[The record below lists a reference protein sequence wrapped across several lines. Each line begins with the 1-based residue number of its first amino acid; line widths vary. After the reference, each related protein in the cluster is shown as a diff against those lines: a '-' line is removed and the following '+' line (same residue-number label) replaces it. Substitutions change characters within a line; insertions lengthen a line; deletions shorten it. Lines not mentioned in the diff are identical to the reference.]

1 MKKNALI
8 AFLAFL
14 FAPLF
19 SHGQGLGSVVGRVTD
34 PAGAAVAG
42 AQVTATQEGTGFSR
56 SAMSDPEGLYVI
68 PSLQPAIYN
77 LTVEA
82 KGFSTSKES
91 GVTLLADQTLT
102 VNVSVKLGVTTEVV
116 TVTGNA
122 LQVDTATSTLK
133 QVIEQQR
140 ISELPLNGRN
150 AAQLTLLVA
159 GAVNSP
165 NGGADQGATKT
176 FPGAVTYSANGA
188 RQDTISYQ
196 LDGGNY
202 VDEYTNVNQ
211 PFPFPDALQE
221 FSVQTSNYSAEYG
234 ENAGGVVN
242 VITKSGT
249 NSFHGDAFEFV
260 RNPAFNA
267 QNFFATPTTPDR
279 VKRNQYG
286 GTLGGPIIHDK
297 TYFFAGYQRT
307 AFRNLVLGSSRVVG
321 QTDISNFLS
330 PKTAACPT
338 CGAPTLAATG
348 PAGALDPGVA
358 TLLGIDPTTGTYL
371 GSSAKFSLAGPI
383 PAGSNPTAPF
393 SKPDIE
399 NFDSGMGRIDHS
411 IGKNDRITARYE
423 YDRFTKAPVFNPV
436 LLVAYTDATFSIVAQ
451 NALIHEAHI
460 FSPRLINDFRMSFSR
475 EVSTR
480 GPSPNAVN
488 LTAFQTAPLPFEP
501 KPSAI
506 QGIGVQG
513 GFNFGDNPTGLF
525 IRNNFTYADD
535 VSWERGKHDIHFGGM
550 MEWSQVDLK
559 NQFNQP
565 GIVNFCT
572 QDTYHIQGFPNGQP
586 AALPTYDNFLAGT
599 MCDGGPA
606 GNGYAFQQGAGE
618 FKANRDKFSGLY
630 VQDNYHVSRRLTL
643 NLGLRYEPALP
654 WSDNGNRWAQV
665 NLVAMAADQV
675 SRVYPNAPP
684 GIFFSGQNGIPGDPG
699 MPKNALNS
707 NLKGFAPRMGFAYDL
722 FGDGRTSL
730 RGGAGI
736 FYDSRAMGMLSN
748 RYVDE
753 WPFSPQFI
761 LSTAGNSAP
770 TPGSTAGSFS
780 DPLCTQAATQA
791 ALNCSGAQATSYPTF
806 PSPFPAP
813 TNFAYNPPF
822 NQIAVTYDPSGNYHV
837 PTTYEWNLTVERQ
850 LPSNILFRVAYV
862 GSRSLHILETQYYNA
877 GVPCS
882 DPGSN
887 VTSCNGKANIGVANL
902 TVCEATGGTFS
913 TCVANTSTAKFKA
926 NTFSTT
932 VQADINDINSSY
944 HSLQTSVEKRMSH
957 GFTILANYTYS
968 KSLDDLPFGEGVS
981 GFDTGYSA
989 LPLNNPN
996 RHQFDY
1002 GPSSFDHTHVF
1013 AGSYV
1018 WQSPSLRSSGSLIH
1032 HLFGD
1037 YELGGII
1044 SAASGR
1050 PITVL
1055 QGTEL
1060 SGTGIGNDRG
1070 TYCTGNGVST
1080 DICTANV
1087 SPYSQNTC
1095 GTTVN
1100 CVSWLNLAAFEPTK
1114 VPCPPGAP
1122 APCAAGKTEN
1132 NPAVFGTFGNIGK
1145 NVFRLPRT
1153 ANWDV
1158 QVAKNIAISER
1169 WRLQIR
1175 AEYFN
1180 VLNHPTFAPESIST
1194 GAVNGTDQISSFDKL
1209 SSSSFGTFRAGQ
1221 AGDPRV
1227 AQLAAKIFF

>member
-1 MKKNALI
+1 MKKHVLFVVLALLLVPVLSQ
-8 AFLAFL
+8 A
-14 FAPLF
+14 
-19 SHGQGLGSVVGRVTD
+19 QGLGSIAGRITD
-34 PAGAAVAG
+34 PEGASVPNAK
-42 AQVTATQEGTGFSR
+42 VTAVQVGTGFSR
-56 SAMSDPEGLYVI
+56 AAMSDSEGLYVI
-68 PSLQPAIYN
+68 PSLQPATYD

-82 KGFSTSKES
+82 AGFGTSKES
-91 GVTLLADQTLT
+91 GIILLADQTLT
-102 VNVSVKLGVTTEVV
+102 VNFGLKLGTTTEVV
-116 TVTGNA
+116 TVSGNA
-122 LQVDTATSTLK
+122 LQVDMATSTIK
-133 QVIEQQR
+133 QVIEEQR

-279 VKRNQYG
+279 IKRNQYG

-297 TYFFAGYQRT
+297 TFFFAGYQRT
-307 AFRNLVLGSSRVVG
+307 AFRNLVLGSSNAVG
-321 QTDISNFLS
+321 QTDISNFL
-330 PKTAACPT
+330 
-338 CGAPTLAATG
+338 ATG
-348 PAGALDPGVA
+348 GSGGTPG
-358 TLLGIDPTTGTYL
+358 TIDPAVAKMIGVIP
-371 GSSAKFSLAGPI
+371 GCNVVGCSAFNASAGQPDPNAKFQLAGPI
-383 PAGSNPTAPF
+383 PTGANPTVSF
-393 SKPDIE
+393 SKPDTE
-399 NFDSGMGRIDHS
+399 NFDSGIGRLDHS
-411 IGKNDRITARYE
+411 LRKDDKLTLRYE
-423 YDRFTKAPVFNPV
+423 FDRFTKAPVFNPL
-436 LLVAYTDATFSIVAQ
+436 LLVAYTDATFSIIAQ
-451 NALIHEAHI
+451 NALIHETHI
-460 FSPRLINDFRMSFSR
+460 FSPRFINDFRMSYSR
-475 EVSTR
+475 EVSNR
-480 GPSPNAVN
+480 GPAPNAVDV
-488 LTAFQTAPLPFEP
+488 TAFGVALPFEP

-506 QGIGVQG
+506 QGIGVQN
-513 GFNFGDNPTGLF
+513 GFTFGDNPTGLF

-535 VSWERGKHDIHFGGM
+535 VSWERGKHDFHFGGM
-550 MEWSQVDLK
+550 IEWSQVDLV

-565 GIVNFCT
+565 GIFNFCT
-572 QDTYHIQGFPNGQP
+572 QDTYLSQP
-586 AALPTYDNFLAGT
+586 TGLPTYRNFLAGVI
-599 MCDGGPA
+599 CDGNRT

-618 FKANRDKFSGLY
+618 FKANRDKFSGVY
-630 VQDNYHVSRRLTL
+630 IQDNYRVSRHLTL

-665 NLVAMAADQV
+665 NLVAMAAATV
-675 SRVYPNAPP
+675 SKVYPNAPP
-684 GIFFSGQNGIPGDPG
+684 GVFFSGQNGIPSDPG

-707 NLKGFAPRMGFAYDL
+707 NLKGFAPRVGFAYDL
-722 FGDGRTSL
+722 FGDGKTSL

-780 DPLCTQAATQA
+780 DPLCAQAATRA
-791 ALNCSGAQATSYPTF
+791 ALNCSGAQAASYPTF

-813 TNFAYNPPF
+813 TNFAYSPPF
-822 NQIAVTYDPSGNYHV
+822 NQIAVTYDPTGVYHV
-837 PTTYEWNLTVERQ
+837 PTVYEWNLTVERQ
-850 LPSNILFRVAYV
+850 LPAGFLLRAAYV

-877 GVPCS
+877 GVPCN
-882 DPGSN
+882 DP
-887 VTSCNGKANIGVANL
+887 TSAVPCNGKANVGLANL
-902 TVCEATGGTFS
+902 TVCEATGGT
-913 TCVANTSTAKFKA
+913 VASCHGNPLTSGAKFKP

-932 VQADINDINSSY
+932 VQADINDINASY

-989 LPLNNPN
+989 LPLNNPD
-996 RHQFDY
+996 RHKFDY
-1002 GPSSFDHTHVF
+1002 GPSGFDHTHVF
-1013 AGSYV
+1013 TGSYV
-1018 WQSPSLRSSGSLIH
+1018 WQSPSLRNSSSLIH

-1037 YELGGII
+1037 YELGGIV

-1070 TYCTGNGVST
+1070 TFVGGVS
-1080 DICTANV
+1080 
-1087 SPYSQNTC
+1087 SYSSTTC
-1095 GTTVN
+1095 GTTIH
-1100 CVSWLNLAAFEPTK
+1100 CVSWLNSTAFQPTK
-1114 VPCPPGAP
+1114 VSTGCPPGVP
-1122 APCAAGKTEN
+1122 VPCN
-1132 NPAVFGTFGNIGK
+1132 NPAIFGTFGNIGK
-1145 NVFRLPRT
+1145 NALRLPRT
-1153 ANWDV
+1153 SNWDV
-1158 QVAKNIAISER
+1158 QVAKNILISER
-1169 WRLQIR
+1169 WRLQLR

-1194 GAVNGTDQISSFDKL
+1194 GAVNGTDQITSFDKL
-1209 SSSSFGTFRAGQ
+1209 NSSSFGTFRAGQ

>member
-1 MKKNALI
+1 
-8 AFLAFL
+8 
-14 FAPLF
+14 
-19 SHGQGLGSVVGRVTD
+19 
-34 PAGAAVAG
+34 
-42 AQVTATQEGTGFSR
+42 
-56 SAMSDPEGLYVI
+56 
-68 PSLQPAIYN
+68 
-77 LTVEA
+77 
-82 KGFSTSKES
+82 
-91 GVTLLADQTLT
+91 
-102 VNVSVKLGVTTEVV
+102 
-116 TVTGNA
+116 
-122 LQVDTATSTLK
+122 
-133 QVIEQQR
+133 
-140 ISELPLNGRN
+140 
-150 AAQLTLLVA
+150 
-159 GAVNSP
+159 VNSP

-242 VITKSGT
+242 VITKSGS

-279 VKRNQYG
+279 IKRNQYG

-297 TYFFAGYQRT
+297 TFFFAGYQRT
-307 AFRNLVLGSSRVVG
+307 AFRNLVLGSSSAVG
-321 QTDISNFLS
+321 QTDISNFLATGG
-330 PKTAACPT
+330 PGGPPGTIDPA
-338 CGAPTLAATG
+338 AATM
-348 PAGALDPGVA
+348 
-358 TLLGIDPTTGTYL
+358 LGINPTTGVYL

-383 PAGSNPTAPF
+383 PAGSNPTVAF
-393 SKPDIE
+393 SKPDTE
-399 NFDSGMGRIDHS
+399 NFDSGIGRLDHS
-411 IGKNDRITARYE
+411 IRKDDKLTLRYE
-423 YDRFTKAPVFNPV
+423 FDRFTKAPVFNPL
-436 LLVAYTDATFSIVAQ
+436 LLVAYTDATFSIIAQ
-451 NALIHEAHI
+451 NALIHETHI
-460 FSPRLINDFRMSFSR
+460 FSPRLINDFRMSYSR
-475 EVSTR
+475 EVSNR
-480 GPSPNAVN
+480 GPAPNAADV
-488 LTAFQTAPLPFEP
+488 TAFGVALPFEP

-506 QGIGVQG
+506 QGIGVQN
-513 GFNFGDNPTGLF
+513 GFTFGDNPTGLF

-535 VSWERGKHDIHFGGM
+535 VSWERGKHDFHFGGM
-550 MEWSQVDLK
+550 IEWSQVDLV

-565 GIVNFCT
+565 GIFNFCT
-572 QDTYHIQGFPNGQP
+572 QDTYLSQP
-586 AALPTYDNFLAGT
+586 TGLPTYRNFLAGVI
-599 MCDGGPA
+599 CDGNRT

-618 FKANRDKFSGLY
+618 FKANRDKFSGVY
-630 VQDNYHVSRRLTL
+630 IQDNFRVSRRLTL

-665 NLVAMAADQV
+665 NLAAMAAGTV

-684 GIFFSGQNGIPGDPG
+684 GIFFSGQNGIPSDPG

-707 NLKGFAPRMGFAYDL
+707 NLKGFAPRLGFAYDL

-791 ALNCSGAQATSYPTF
+791 ALNCSGAQAASYPTF

-813 TNFAYNPPF
+813 TNFAYSPPF
-822 NQIAVTYDPSGNYHV
+822 NQIAVTYDPTGVYHV
-837 PTTYEWNLTVERQ
+837 PTVYEWNLTVERQ
-850 LPSNILFRVAYV
+850 LPAGFLVRAAYV

-877 GVPCS
+877 GVPCN
-882 DPGSN
+882 DP
-887 VTSCNGKANIGVANL
+887 TSAVPCNGKANVGLANL
-902 TVCEATGGTFS
+902 TVCAATGGT
-913 TCVANTSTAKFKA
+913 VASCHGNPLTSGAKFKP

-932 VQADINDINSSY
+932 VQADINDVNASY

-989 LPLNNPN
+989 LPLNDPN
-996 RHQFDY
+996 RHKFDY

-1013 AGSYV
+1013 TGSYV

-1037 YELGGII
+1037 YELGGIV

-1055 QGTEL
+1055 QGTEI

-1070 TYCTGNGVST
+1070 TFVGG
-1080 DICTANV
+1080 V
-1087 SPYSQNTC
+1087 SPYSSTTC
-1095 GTTVN
+1095 GTTIH
-1100 CVSWLNLAAFEPTK
+1100 CVSWLNPAAFQPTK
-1114 VPCPPGAP
+1114 VTTGCTPPVTS
-1122 APCAAGKTEN
+1122 CN
-1132 NPAVFGTFGNIGK
+1132 NPAIFGTFGNVGK
-1145 NVFRLPRT
+1145 NVLRLPRT
-1153 ANWDV
+1153 SNWDV
-1158 QVAKNIAISER
+1158 QVAKNILISER
-1169 WRLQIR
+1169 WRLQLR

-1194 GAVNGTDQISSFDKL
+1194 GAVNGTDQISSFDKI

>member
-1 MKKNALI
+1 MTEADPSGSPRKGKTEMKKNMLMAL
-8 AFLAFL
+8 FVLL
-14 FAPLF
+14 FVPLI
-19 SHGQGLGSVVGRVTD
+19 SRAQGLGSITGRVTD
-34 PAGAAVAG
+34 PAGASVAG
-42 AQVTATQEGTGFSR
+42 AQVRATQEGTGFSR
-56 SAMSDPEGLYVI
+56 TATTDTEGLYVI
-68 PSLQPAIYN
+68 PSLQPATYT

-91 GVTLLADQTLT
+91 AITVLADQTLT
-102 VNVSVKLGVTTEVV
+102 VNVGVKLGMTTEVV
-116 TVTGNA
+116 TVTGGA

-133 QVIEQQR
+133 QVIEQER

-249 NSFHGDAFEFV
+249 NNFHGDAFEFV
-260 RNPAFNA
+260 RNPVFNA
-267 QNFFATPTTPDR
+267 QNYFATPTTPDR
-279 VKRNQYG
+279 IKRNQYG

-297 TYFFAGYQRT
+297 TFFFLGYQRT
-307 AFRNLVLGSSRVVG
+307 AFRNLVLGSSHVVG
-321 QTDISNFLS
+321 QTDITNFL
-330 PKTAACPT
+330 AA
-338 CGAPTLAATG
+338 GKK
-348 PAGALDPGVA
+348 LDPGVA
-358 TLLGIDPTTGTYL
+358 TMLGIDPTTGAYL
-371 GSSAKFSLAGPI
+371 GSSAKFSLAGAI
-383 PAGSNPTAPF
+383 PTGSNPTVPF

-399 NFDSGMGRIDHS
+399 NFDSGIGRIDHS
-411 IGKNDRITARYE
+411 IGKKDKITGRYE
-423 YDRFTKAPVFNPV
+423 YDRFTKGPVFNP
-436 LLVAYTDATFSIVAQ
+436 LELVAYTDATFSIVAQ
-451 NALIHEAHI
+451 NALVHETHI
-460 FSPRLINDFRMSFSR
+460 FSPTLINDFRVSYSR

-480 GPSPNAVN
+480 GPASNAVN
-488 LTAFQTAPLPFEP
+488 LTAFETVRLPFEP

-506 QGIGVQG
+506 QGIGVQN
-513 GFNFGDNPTGLF
+513 GFSFGDNPTGIF
-525 IRNNFTYADD
+525 TRNNFTYADD
-535 VSWERGKHDIHFGGM
+535 VSWEKGKHDFHFGAM
-550 MEWSQVDLK
+550 IEWSQVDLN

-572 QDTYHIQGFPNGQP
+572 QDTYLGQ
-586 AALPTYDNFLAGT
+586 AAGLPTYQNFLAGT
-599 MCDGGPA
+599 MCDGGPS

-618 FKANRDKFSGLY
+618 FKSNRDKFPGLY
-630 VQDNYHVSRRLTL
+630 AQDNFHFNKRLTL
-643 NLGLRYEPALP
+643 NLGVRYEPAIP
-654 WSDNGNRWAQV
+654 WSDTGNRWAQV
-665 NLVAMAADQV
+665 NLVAMAAGIT
-675 SRVYPNAPP
+675 SKVYPNAPP
-684 GIFFSGQNGIPGDPG
+684 GVFFSPQHGISDPG
-699 MPKNALNS
+699 MPKNALNT
-707 NLKGFAPRMGFAYDL
+707 NLKGLAPRIGFAYDL
-722 FGDGRTSL
+722 FGDGKTSL
-730 RGGAGI
+730 RGGFGI

-761 LSTAGNSAP
+761 LSTAGNSSP

-780 DPLCTQAATQA
+780 DPLCTLPSTQA

-822 NQIAVTYDPSGNYHV
+822 NQIAVTYDPSGVYHV
-837 PTTYEWNLTVERQ
+837 PTTYEWNLTIERQ
-850 LPSNILFRVAYV
+850 LPAGVLVRAAYV
-862 GSRSLHILETQYYNA
+862 GSRTLHILETQYYNA
-877 GVPCS
+877 GVPCT
-882 DPGSN
+882 DPTSF
-887 VTSCNGKANIGVANL
+887 VTCIGKANVGQANL
-902 TVCEATGGTFS
+902 TVCEATGGTFAS
-913 TCVANTSTAKFKA
+913 CHGNANASGALFKP

-932 VQADINDINSSY
+932 VQANITDVNASY
-944 HSLQTSVEKRMSH
+944 HALQMSAEKRMSH

-1013 AGSYV
+1013 TGSYV
-1018 WQSPSLRSSGSLIH
+1018 WQSPSLKSSRSLIRY
-1032 HLFGD
+1032 LFGD
-1037 YELGGII
+1037 YELGAII

-1070 TYCTGNGVST
+1070 TLISGVSL
-1080 DICTANV
+1080 
-1087 SPYSQNTC
+1087 YSSAAC

-1100 CVSWLNLAAFEPTK
+1100 CVSWLNPAAFQPTK
-1114 VPCPPGAP
+1114 VTTGCTPPATS
-1122 APCAAGKTEN
+1122 CN
-1132 NPAVFGTFGNIGK
+1132 NPAIFGTFGNIGK
-1145 NVFRLPRT
+1145 NVLRLPHT

-1158 QVAKNIAISER
+1158 QMAKNFFISER
-1169 WRLQIR
+1169 LRLQLR

-1180 VLNHPTFAPESIST
+1180 VLNHPNFAPESIST
-1194 GAVNGTDQISSFDKL
+1194 GTVNSTDQISSFDKL
-1209 SSSSFGTFRAGQ
+1209 SSNSFGTFRAGQ
-1221 AGDPRV
+1221 AGDPRI
-1227 AQLAAKIFF
+1227 AQLAVKFFF

>member
-1 MKKNALI
+1 MVEVNPPGSPRKGKTEMKKNVLMVLFVLLFVPLI
-8 AFLAFL
+8 SRA
-14 FAPLF
+14 
-19 SHGQGLGSVVGRVTD
+19 QGLGSITGRVTD
-34 PAGAAVAG
+34 PAGASVAG

-56 SAMSDPEGLYVI
+56 TATTDSEGLYVI
-68 PSLQPAIYN
+68 PSLQPATYT

-91 GVTLLADQTLT
+91 AVTLLADQTLT
-102 VNVSVKLGVTTEVV
+102 VNVGVKLGMTTEVV
-116 TVTGNA
+116 TVTSGA

-133 QVIEQQR
+133 QVIEQER

-242 VITKSGT
+242 VVTKSGT

-260 RNPAFNA
+260 RNPVFNA
-267 QNFFATPTTPDR
+267 QNYFATPTTPDR
-279 VKRNQYG
+279 IKRNQYG
-286 GTLGGPIIHDK
+286 GTLGGPVIHDK
-297 TYFFAGYQRT
+297 TFFFLGYQRT
-307 AFRNLVLGSSRVVG
+307 AFRNLVLGSSHVVG
-321 QTDISNFLS
+321 QTDIINFL
-330 PKTAACPT
+330 AA
-338 CGAPTLAATG
+338 GKK
-348 PAGALDPGVA
+348 LDPGVA
-358 TLLGIDPTTGTYL
+358 TMLGIDPTTGAYL
-371 GSSAKFSLAGPI
+371 GSSAKFSLAGAI
-383 PAGSNPTAPF
+383 PTGSNPTVPF
-393 SKPDIE
+393 SKPDVE
-399 NFDSGMGRIDHS
+399 NFDSGIGRIDHS
-411 IGKNDRITARYE
+411 IGKRDKITGRYE
-423 YDRFTKAPVFNPV
+423 YDRFTKAPVFNP
-436 LLVAYTDATFSIVAQ
+436 LELVAYTDATFSIVAQ
-451 NALIHEAHI
+451 NALVHETHI
-460 FSPRLINDFRMSFSR
+460 FSPTLINDFRVSYSR

-480 GPSPNAVN
+480 GPASNAAN
-488 LTAFQTAPLPFEP
+488 LAAFETVPLPFQP

-506 QGIGVQG
+506 QGIGVQN
-513 GFNFGDNPTGLF
+513 GFSFGDNPTGIF
-525 IRNNFTYADD
+525 TRNNFTYADD
-535 VSWERGKHDIHFGGM
+535 VSWEKGKHDLHFGAM
-550 MEWSQVDLK
+550 IEWSQVDLN

-572 QDTYHIQGFPNGQP
+572 QDTYLGQ
-586 AALPTYDNFLAGT
+586 AAGLPTYQNFLSGA

-618 FKANRDKFSGLY
+618 FKANRDKFPGLY
-630 VQDNYHVSRRLTL
+630 AQDNFHFNKRLTL
-643 NLGLRYEPALP
+643 NLGVRYEPAFP
-654 WSDNGNRWAQV
+654 WSDTGNRWAQV
-665 NLVAMAADQV
+665 NLVAMA
-675 SRVYPNAPP
+675 SGTTSKVYPNAPP
-684 GIFFSGQNGIPGDPG
+684 GVFFSPQHGISDPG
-699 MPKNALNS
+699 MPKSALNA
-707 NLKGFAPRMGFAYDL
+707 NLKGFAPRIGFAYDL
-722 FGDGRTSL
+722 FGDGKTSL
-730 RGGAGI
+730 RGGFGI

-761 LSTAGNSAP
+761 LSTAGNSSP

-780 DPLCTQAATQA
+780 DPLCTLPATRA

-822 NQIAVTYDPSGNYHV
+822 NQIAVTYDPSGVYHV

-850 LPSNILFRVAYV
+850 LPAGVLVRAAYV

-877 GVPCS
+877 GVPCTDTNS
-882 DPGSN
+882 F
-887 VTSCNGKANIGVANL
+887 VACNGKANVGQANL
-902 TVCEATGGTFS
+902 TVCEATGGT
-913 TCVANTSTAKFKA
+913 VASCHGNANASGALFKP

-932 VQADINDINSSY
+932 VQADINDVSASY
-944 HSLQTSVEKRMSH
+944 HALQMSAEKRMSH

-989 LPLNNPN
+989 LPLNNLN

-1002 GPSSFDHTHVF
+1002 GPSSFDHAHVF
-1013 AGSYV
+1013 TASYV

-1070 TYCTGNGVST
+1070 TLISGVST
-1080 DICTANV
+1080 
-1087 SPYSQNTC
+1087 YSSTTC

-1100 CVSWLNLAAFEPTK
+1100 CVSWLNPAAFQPTK
-1114 VPCPPGAP
+1114 VTAGCTPPATT
-1122 APCAAGKTEN
+1122 CN
-1132 NPAVFGTFGNIGK
+1132 NPAIFGTFGNIGK
-1145 NVFRLPRT
+1145 NVLRLPHT
-1153 ANWDV
+1153 ANWDI
-1158 QVAKNIAISER
+1158 QLAKNFFISER
-1169 WRLQIR
+1169 LRLQLR

-1180 VLNHPTFAPESIST
+1180 VLNHPSFAPESIST
-1194 GAVNGTDQISSFDKL
+1194 GTVNGTDQISSFDKL
-1209 SSSSFGTFRAGQ
+1209 SSNSFGTFRAGQ
-1221 AGDPRV
+1221 AGDPRI
-1227 AQLAAKIFF
+1227 AQLAVKFFF

>member
-1 MKKNALI
+1 MARANVPGSPRKGKTEMKKSVL
-8 AFLAFL
+8 LVL
-14 FAPLF
+14 FALLFVPLL
-19 SHGQGLGSVVGRVTD
+19 SRAQGLGSITGRITD
-34 PAGAAVAG
+34 PAGASVSG

-56 SAMSDPEGLYVI
+56 TATTDTEGLYVI
-68 PSLQPAIYN
+68 PSLQPAMYT

-82 KGFSTSKES
+82 KGFSTARENAI
-91 GVTLLADQTLT
+91 TLLADQTLT
-102 VNVSVKLGVTTEVV
+102 VNVAVKLGMATEVV
-116 TVTGNA
+116 TVTTNP

-133 QVIEQQR
+133 QVIEQER

-249 NSFHGDAFEFV
+249 NDFHGNAFEFV
-260 RNPAFNA
+260 RNPVFNA
-267 QNFFATPTTPDR
+267 QNYFATPTTPDR
-279 VKRNQYG
+279 IKRNQYG
-286 GTLGGPIIHDK
+286 GTFGGPIIHDK
-297 TYFFAGYQRT
+297 TFFFLGYQRT
-307 AFRNLVLGSSRVVG
+307 AFRNLVLGSSHVVG
-321 QTDISNFLS
+321 QTDITNFL
-330 PKTAACPT
+330 
-338 CGAPTLAATG
+338 
-348 PAGALDPGVA
+348 AGGRKLDPGVA
-358 TLLGIDPTTGTYL
+358 TMLGIDPTTGAYL
-371 GSSAKFSLAGPI
+371 GSSAKFSLAGAVPT
-383 PAGSNPTAPF
+383 GSNPTVPF
-393 SKPDIE
+393 SKPDTE
-399 NFDSGMGRIDHS
+399 NFDSGIGRIDHS
-411 IGKNDRITARYE
+411 IGKNDKITGRYE
-423 YDRFTKAPVFNPV
+423 YDRFTKAPVFNP
-436 LLVAYTDATFSIVAQ
+436 LELVAYTDATFSIVAQ
-451 NALIHEAHI
+451 NALLHETHI
-460 FSPRLINDFRMSFSR
+460 FSPSLINDFRASFSR

-480 GPSPNAVN
+480 GPAPNAVN
-488 LTAFQTAPLPFEP
+488 LTAFEAAPLPFEP

-506 QGIGVQG
+506 QGIGVQN
-513 GFNFGDNPTGLF
+513 GFNFGDNPTGIF
-525 IRNNFTYADD
+525 TRNNFTYADD
-535 VSWERGKHDIHFGGM
+535 VSWEKGKHDFHFGAM
-550 MEWSQVDLK
+550 IEWSQVDLN

-572 QDTYHIQGFPNGQP
+572 QDTYLGE
-586 AALPTYDNFLAGT
+586 AAGLPTYQNFLSGT

-618 FKANRDKFSGLY
+618 FKANRDKFPGLY
-630 VQDNYHVSRRLTL
+630 VQDNYHVSKRLTL
-643 NLGLRYEPALP
+643 NLGLRYEPAIP
-654 WSDNGNRWAQV
+654 WSDTGNRWAQV
-665 NLVAMAADQV
+665 NFVAMAADIT
-675 SRVYPNAPP
+675 SKVYPNAPP
-684 GIFFSGQNGIPGDPG
+684 GIFFSPQHGISDPG

-707 NLKGFAPRMGFAYDL
+707 NFKGFAPRIGFAYDV
-722 FGDGRTSL
+722 FGDGKTSL
-730 RGGAGI
+730 RGGFGI

-780 DPLCTQAATQA
+780 DPLCTLPATQA

-822 NQIAVTYDPSGNYHV
+822 NQIAVTYDPSGVYHV

-850 LPSNILFRVAYV
+850 LGQGFLVRAAYV

-877 GVPCS
+877 GAPCNPAI
-882 DPGSN
+882 PGN
-887 VTSCNGKANIGVANL
+887 CNGKANTGQANL
-902 TVCEATGGTFS
+902 LVNAASGG
-913 TCVANTSTAKFKA
+913 AFKT

-932 VQADINDINSSY
+932 VQADINDINANY
-944 HSLQTSVEKRMSH
+944 HALQTSVEKRMSH
-957 GFTILANYTYS
+957 GLTILANYTFS
-968 KSLDDLPFGEGVS
+968 KSLDDLPFSEGVS
-981 GFDTGYSA
+981 GFDTGYST
-989 LPLNNPN
+989 LPLNNPD
-996 RHQFDY
+996 RHKFDY

-1013 AGSYV
+1013 TGSYV
-1018 WQSPSLRSSGSLIH
+1018 WQSPSLKNSGSLIH
-1032 HLFGD
+1032 HLLGE
-1037 YELGGII
+1037 YEFGGII
-1044 SAASGR
+1044 TAASGR

-1070 TYCTGNGVST
+1070 TFINGVS
-1080 DICTANV
+1080 
-1087 SPYSQNTC
+1087 PYGPASC

-1100 CVSWLNLAAFEPTK
+1100 CLSWLNPAAFQPTK
-1114 VPCPPGAP
+1114 VG
-1122 APCAAGKTEN
+1122 GVN
-1132 NPAVFGTFGNIGK
+1132 NALIFGTFGDIGK
-1145 NVFRLPRT
+1145 NVLRLPHT

-1158 QVAKNIAISER
+1158 QIAKNFFISER
-1169 WRLQIR
+1169 LRLQLR

-1180 VLNHPTFAPESIST
+1180 VLNHPNFAPESIST
-1194 GAVNGTDQISSFDKL
+1194 GTVNSTDQISSFDKL
-1209 SSSSFGTFRAGQ
+1209 SSNSFGTFRAGQ
-1221 AGDPRV
+1221 AGDPRI